1 MLIDVESVLS
11 VFGCFRGVDGCFRS
25 VDGCFSMLGVF
36 LSVGD
41 VFECFCMLKVFS
53 VFWGV
58 LGVFFQIHRD
68 FFQRFA
74 PRVSSGF
81 RIQDSGFKF

>member
-11 VFGCFRGVDGCFRS
+11 VFGCFRS

-53 VFWGV
+53 VFLGV
-58 LGVFFQIHRD
+58 FRVFFQIQRD
-68 FFQRFA
+68 F
-74 PRVSSGF
+74 SSDLPLGPV
-81 RIQDSGFKF
+81 IQWV